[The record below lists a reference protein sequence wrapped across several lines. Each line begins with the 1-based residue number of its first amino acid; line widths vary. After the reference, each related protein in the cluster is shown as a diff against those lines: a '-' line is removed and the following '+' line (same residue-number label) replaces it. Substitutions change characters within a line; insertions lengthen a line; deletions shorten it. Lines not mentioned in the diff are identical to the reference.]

1 MNTIKTINI
10 KGKEYITV
18 NERLKVF
25 RELYKSF
32 SLTSVI
38 THLNENGVVIR
49 ATMWTLR
56 FRSIWRR

>member
-18 NERLKVF
+18 NERIKVF

-49 ATMWTLR
+49 A
-56 FRSIWRR
+56 SIKDEKE